1 MFDPSV
7 YSSKWCL
14 DEILLWNKHFNMS
27 LKSKLILIIVM
38 VEKILAIALAAMVG
52 SMGLVQYANA
62 DYGTQEIWM
71 SITNTKTGAVKL
83 LKWQVEKHL
92 FEENISID
100 LDHMMGKKIENIF
113 GTTQFRFTY
122 QMNKY
127 EETWHDF
134 KVALGSKVN
143 PGKPLLVTFTPL
155 HGSERLPYT
164 NIVKNTDAIDVGSI
178 RTIINTDKQVYRE
191 GESAIL
197 FIGFIDAQ
205 DKFVNPD
212 SMDISFDIL
221 PFDQTLEKKKS
232 GSYTYITP
240 PLENSDGKIT
250 LVMKKEGHD
259 IQTETVN
266 ITVLPIHF
274 FGYSIR

>member
-1 MFDPSV
+1 
-7 YSSKWCL
+7 
-14 DEILLWNKHFNMS
+14 MS
-27 LKSKLILIIVM
+27 LKSKHIVIIVM
-38 VEKILAIALAAMVG
+38 VAKILAIALAAIVG

-62 DYGTQEIWM
+62 DFGPQEIWM
-71 SITNTKTGAVKL
+71 SITNTKTDTVKL
-83 LKWQVEKHL
+83 LKWQVGKHL

-134 KVALGSKVN
+134 KVALGSKVH

-164 NIVKNTDAIDVGSI
+164 NVVKNTDAIDVGSI
-178 RTIINTDKQVYRE
+178 KAIINTDKQVYRE
-191 GESAIL
+191 GERAIL
-197 FIGFIDAQ
+197 FIGFVDTQ

-212 SMDISFDIL
+212 SMDISFNIL
-221 PFDQTLEKKKS
+221 HFDQTLEKKKL
-232 GSYTYITP
+232 GSYTYMTP
-240 PLENSDGKIT
+240 PLENSDGKII

-266 ITVLPIHF
+266 ITVLPMHSL
-274 FGYSIR
+274 GEGLR